1 MAVYIAQWTRKG
13 DGLYDPANYARVEA
27 SSKENALKKA
37 KKAVEEYS
45 TIDIM
50 MILTL
55 KQYGEFMSERLGTI
69 N

>member
-13 DGLYDPANYARVEA
+13 DGPYDPANYARVEA

-45 TIDIM
+45 TIDVM
-50 MILTL
+50 MILTM
-55 KQYGEFMSERLGTI
+55 KEYGEQIGERLETI